1 MKKATP
7 QVSLAQQARDNFK
20 KFEAEQTENVY
31 NDLVAII
38 QDVSARGAI
47 GLDLRHQ
54 TNYANDKT
62 DVIANHGNI
71 WHKDYASVEI
81 NIAPAINQ
89 EALAKLLEADGFEV
103 TWYTN
108 DYWGELIDRVIWLDQ
123 EAEDK

>member
-1 MKKATP
+1 MKKVTP

-47 GLDLRHQ
+47 GLDLRHL
-54 TNYANDKT
+54 TNYAKDET
-62 DVIANHGNI
+62 SVIPNPGNI
-71 WHKDYASVEI
+71 WHKDCASVEI

-89 EALAKLLEADGFEV
+89 EALAKRLEADGFEV

>member
-62 DVIANHGNI
+62 DVICNPGNI

-89 EALAKLLEADGFEV
+89 EALAKRLEADGFEV
-103 TWYTN
+103 TWYAN